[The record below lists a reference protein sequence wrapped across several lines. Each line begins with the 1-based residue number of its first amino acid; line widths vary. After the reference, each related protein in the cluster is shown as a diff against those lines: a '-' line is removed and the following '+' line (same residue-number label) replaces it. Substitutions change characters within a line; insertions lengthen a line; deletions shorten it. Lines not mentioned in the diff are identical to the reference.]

1 VAGRPRQQLG
11 EATTTPNK
19 PTSAAPVISLRGI
32 RKTYY
37 TKDTAVEAV
46 QSVDLDIHAGQ
57 FVSFVGPSGCGKS
70 TLLGLMSALL
80 EPTEG
85 EVLFEG
91 RPLVGPSRDIGIM
104 FQSAVLLPWR
114 TVEKN
119 ILLPAEVGRADIGEA
134 RKKARELLDKVGLG
148 EFRKAY
154 PHQLS
159 GGMQQR
165 TSLARVLATSPKV
178 LLMDEPFGALD
189 EFTREAMNLEL
200 LRITE
205 GTDVVVG
212 FVTHN
217 ISEAVFLADRVVVMS
232 PRPGRV
238 SGVVDVDLPRPRTI
252 ASMHEREFTDLVFD
266 VRAILGRHD
275 EH

>member
-1 VAGRPRQQLG
+1 VAPGAEQRLN
-11 EATTTPNK
+11 EAAPMTNPPST
-19 PTSAAPVISLRGI
+19 AAPVMSIRGVK
-32 RKTYY
+32 KTYY
-37 TKDTAVEAV
+37 TKAAAVEAL
-46 QSVDLDIHAGQ
+46 QTVDLDIHRGE

-70 TLLGLMSALL
+70 TLLNLMSALL
-80 EPTEG
+80 EPTDG
-85 EVLFEG
+85 EILFDGE
-91 RPLVGPSRDIGIM
+91 PLAEPTRDIGIM

-119 ILLPAEVGRADIGEA
+119 VLLPAEVAGADIGDA
-134 RKKARELLDKVGLG
+134 RRRVDELLDKVGLSD
-148 EFRKAY
+148 FRRNY
-154 PHQLS
+154 PHELS

-165 TSLARVLATSPKV
+165 ASLARVLSTAPKV

-232 PRPGRV
+232 PRPGRI
-238 SGVVDVDLPRPRTI
+238 SGIVDVELPRPRTI
-252 ASMHEREFTDLVFD
+252 ESMHERAFTDLAFE
-266 VRAILGRHD
+266 VRAVLGGT
-275 EH
+275 E